1 MKTLFIPAVIAILC
15 SMQMPE
21 ARAANPFVHIKTNY
35 GDIALEL
42 YIEKAPKTVEN
53 FLSYVKDS
61 FYNETIFHRVIKG
74 FMIQGGG
81 LTLDL
86 ERKKTKPPVPNE
98 ADNGLKN
105 LRGTI
110 AMARTMDPHSAT
122 SQFFI
127 NTVDNHF
134 LDYKNKT
141 IKGWGYCVFGK
152 VVEGMKVVEEIEN
165 IPTEEKGSLQDVPTT
180 TVIIKQAEIK
190 TFEDNPKNKK

>member
-1 MKTLFIPAVIAILC
+1 LKTIFIPAVIAILC

-21 ARAANPFVHIKTNY
+21 AGAANPFVHIKTNY

-53 FLSYVKDS
+53 FLNYVKDG
-61 FYNETIFHRVIKG
+61 FYDETIFHRVIKG

-81 LTLDL
+81 LTPDL
-86 ERKKTKPPVPNE
+86 ERKETKPPVPNE

-110 AMARTMDPHSAT
+110 AMARTIDPHSAT

-127 NTVDNHF
+127 NTVDNSF

-141 IKGWGYCVFGK
+141 VKGWGYCVFGK
-152 VVEGMKVVEEIEN
+152 VVEGMKVVEEIAN
-165 IPTEEKGSLQDVPTT
+165 TPTEEKGSLQNVPATT
-180 TVIIKQAEIK
+180 IIIKQAKIR
-190 TFEDNPKNKK
+190 TFEENPKKKK

>member
-1 MKTLFIPAVIAILC
+1 MLSSTQISEV
-15 SMQMPE
+15 E
-21 ARAANPFVHIKTNY
+21 AANPVVILKTNY

-53 FLSYVKDS
+53 FLNYVKDG
-61 FYNETIFHRVIKG
+61 FYDETIFHRVIKG

-81 LTLDL
+81 LTPAL
-86 ERKKTKPPVPNE
+86 ERKKTKSPVPNE
-98 ADNGLKN
+98 ADNALKN

-127 NTVDNHF
+127 NTVDNPF

-152 VVEGMKVVEEIEN
+152 VVEGMKVVEEIEHV
-165 IPTEEKGSLQDVPTT
+165 PTAEKGSLQNVPTT
-180 TVIIKQAEIK
+180 TIIIKQAKIK
-190 TFEDNPKNKK
+190 TFEENPKNKK

>member
-1 MKTLFIPAVIAILC
+1 MATMAMLSSTQISEV
-15 SMQMPE
+15 E
-21 ARAANPFVHIKTNY
+21 AANPVVILKTNY
-35 GDIALEL
+35 SDIALEL

-53 FLSYVKDS
+53 FLNYVKDG
-61 FYNETIFHRVIKG
+61 FYDETIFHRVIKG

-81 LTLDL
+81 LTPDL
-86 ERKKTKPPVPNE
+86 ERKETKPPVPNE

-110 AMARTMDPHSAT
+110 AMARTIDPHSAT

-127 NTVDNHF
+127 NTVDNPF

-152 VVEGMKVVEEIEN
+152 VVEGMKVVEEIEHV
-165 IPTEEKGSLQDVPTT
+165 PTSKKGTLQNVPTT
-180 TVIIKQAEIK
+180 TIIIKQAKIK
-190 TFEDNPKNKK
+190 TFEENPKNKK